1 MNVIARSGL
10 AGRNPAGGAMAG
22 SMDGSTDGVTW
33 MERPRLARL
42 AVIVCL
48 GALSACGGGSPKGS
62 SMEEIP
68 VVSEKVYVYNPNQR
82 HAPVSLSGS
91 DLIGLEPRV
100 R

>member
-1 MNVIARSGL
+1 MNVIATSGL
-10 AGRNPAGGAMAG
+10 AGRNPTGGAMAG
-22 SMDGSTDGVTW
+22 TTNRGTR

-42 AVIVCL
+42 VVIVCL

-68 VVSEKVYVYNPNQR
+68 VVSDKVYVYNPNQR

>member
-1 MNVIARSGL
+1 MFRRVSLMVAL
-10 AGRNPAGGAMAG
+10 ACGA
-22 SMDGSTDGVTW
+22 SV
-33 MERPRLARL
+33 
-42 AVIVCL
+42 

-68 VVSEKVYVYNPNQR
+68 VVSDKVYVYNPNQR

>member
-1 MNVIARSGL
+1 MNVIATSGP

-22 SMDGSTDGVTW
+22 TTNRGTR

-68 VVSEKVYVYNPNQR
+68 VVSDKVYVYNPNQR

>member
-1 MNVIARSGL
+1 MNVIARMSG
-10 AGRNPAGGAMAG
+10 AGRNPACRAGG
-22 SMDGSTDGVTW
+22 MDRRG
-33 MERPRLARL
+33 LARL
-42 AVIVCL
+42 AVLASL
-48 GALSACGGGSPKGS
+48 GVLSACGGGSPKGS

-68 VVSEKVYVYNPNQR
+68 VVSDEVYIYNPNQR